1 MGNQVGNQVGNQGNN
16 QNGDNQE
23 DEDINEDIEQMKNTK
38 PNNDSKTNNNKNVS
52 NNSKP
57 VNNNVNNNNNN
68 KPNIPTSSNK
78 PNYTPTI
85 NNKPNYTPNSN
96 NKPNNTNTNSNNQN
110 GSSNNNSYNN
120 NNKDKDK
127 DKDKVNANN
136 NSNSNVNVK
145 QTNDPKP
152 KTAATHAGGN
162 TKLEDIPD
170 EQEVNLGFA
179 MHKKLTVNDF
189 TFLKVVGKGSFGK
202 VMQVRKNDD
211 GKIYAM
217 KVLKKKALVKRKQV
231 VHTQTERKVLA
242 NVDHPFIVSLR
253 YAFQSDA
260 KLYMVL
266 DFFNGGELFFHLKR
280 EGRFTEKRSK
290 FYAGEICLALG
301 HLHSKGII
309 YRDLKPENLLL
320 DSDGHIKITDFGL
333 SKDSLKDGM
342 ITHTFCGTP
351 EYLAPE
357 VLKQEGHGKAVDWW
371 SFGTLLYEMM
381 TGLPPFYNQNLNIMY
396 ERILNAPI
404 PLPKWL
410 SKEARSIFLGLL
422 ERDPKRRL
430 GTSQRDCLEIEEH
443 PFFVSI
449 DFPKLEKKE
458 IPPPFVPKV
467 EDEEDVQNVEDEFTN
482 ETPKDSPVMQTGSM
496 LAAKDQFIGFTYNP
510 TQDSALGG
518 K

>member
-1 MGNQVGNQVGNQGNN
+1 MGNEYGVPKAASK
-16 QNGDNQE
+16 D
-23 DEDINEDIEQMKNTK
+23 DDDNEDITEDIKEMKNK
-38 PNNDSKTNNNKNVS
+38 PTNDKSTNNS
-52 NNSKP
+52 NNKTT
-57 VNNNVNNNNNN
+57 NNNVNNTKTINNNVNNTKTMNNNVNNSKTNDSTNNKTNNTNNNSNNSNNNN
-68 KPNIPTSSNK
+68 KV
-78 PNYTPTI
+78 
-85 NNKPNYTPNSN
+85 
-96 NKPNNTNTNSNNQN
+96 NQN
-110 GSSNNNSYNN
+110 
-120 NNKDKDK
+120 
-127 DKDKVNANN
+127 
-136 NSNSNVNVK
+136 VK
-145 QTNDPKP
+145 PSNDPKQKP
-152 KTAATHAGGN
+152 PTTHSGGN

-170 EQEVNLGFA
+170 EEEVNLGFA
-179 MHKKLTVNDF
+179 MHKKLGVNDF

-253 YAFQSDA
+253 FAFQTDA
-260 KLYMVL
+260 KLYMIL
-266 DFFNGGELFFHLKR
+266 DFFNGGELFFHLKK
-280 EGRFTEKRSK
+280 EGRFTEKRAKYYS
-290 FYAGEICLALG
+290 AEIGLALG
-301 HLHSKGII
+301 HLHGKGII

-320 DSDGHIKITDFGL
+320 DQEGHIKITDFGL
-333 SKDSLKDGM
+333 SKESLKDGM

-430 GTSQRDCLEIEEH
+430 GSSQRDSLEIQEH

-449 DFPKLEKKE
+449 DFDKLYKKE

-467 EDEEDVQNVEDEFTN
+467 DDEEDVQNVDDEFTN

-496 LAAKDQFIGFTYNP
+496 LAAKDQFIGFTYDP
-510 TQDSALGG
+510 TQESALGG